1 MTETKQ
7 TASRSTSLSGWRK
20 AAHDFAD
27 QVKAQRRQR
36 QMTAGALAE
45 QCQLPLRIVE
55 DLEHGYPVERS
66 ALEVVCR
73 NLDLSVPPLAGDP
86 VHTLALLVHQRRE
99 QARLKQYQL
108 AALAGIAAKTLKE
121 TERGARWP
129 TPETCVGLLSVT
141 ALRLE
146 PHDIAAFVSDPTAA
160 FGQADDLRASAEAR
174 VQACQELL
182 SRTQATQTEESRS
195 PQPEPQS
202 ASRPKPRLLFTFRVY
217 GDGSMTFTPAVES
230 SRK

>member
-7 TASRSTSLSGWRK
+7 TASRRTSLSGWRQ

-36 QMTAGALAE
+36 QMTAWALAE
-45 QCQLPLRIVE
+45 QCQLSLRIVE
-55 DLEHGYPVERS
+55 DLEHGYPVEQS

-73 NLDLSVPPLAGDP
+73 NLDLPVPELAGDP
-86 VHTLALLVHQRRE
+86 VHTLALLVRQRRE

-121 TERGARWP
+121 TERGYRWP
-129 TPETCVGLLSVT
+129 NPETCVGLLSVT
-141 ALRLE
+141 ALRIE
-146 PHDIAAFVSDPTAA
+146 PQDIAAFVPDPTAA
-160 FGQADDLRASAEAR
+160 IGQADDLRASAEAR
-174 VQACQELL
+174 VQACQEVLT
-182 SRTQATQTEESRS
+182 RTKATPTEEPRAS
-195 PQPEPQS
+195 QPEPLS

-217 GDGSMTFTPAVES
+217 VDGSMTFTPSVES
-230 SRK
+230 TRK